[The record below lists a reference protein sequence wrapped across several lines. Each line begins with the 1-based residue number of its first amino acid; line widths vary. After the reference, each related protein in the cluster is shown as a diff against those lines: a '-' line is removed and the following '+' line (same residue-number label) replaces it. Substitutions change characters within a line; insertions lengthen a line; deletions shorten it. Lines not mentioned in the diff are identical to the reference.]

1 MTAAHPERAI
11 ARDLGD
17 LVLAGCGVGG
27 AAADGFEQ
35 LRDFIAQEALDLRL
49 LQTFAGSL
57 TLARCAFSPPPRR
70 FHFVPAGEL
79 AVVVEALEIERG
91 ERWLVDHVA
100 WPFDQPSEFATAA
113 GRADLLGADQVGNP
127 ASFFGGRPLFV
138 HRTPLAWLRAGCRGV
153 VVLDERRAGVRLA
166 SALGNL
172 LAEDLDHAREL
183 HRLMGRAFPTSRIR
197 VPASSIHRGAA

>member
-17 LVLAGCGVGG
+17 LILAGCGVGG
-27 AAADGFEQ
+27 AAADNFEQ

-49 LQTFAGSL
+49 VETFAGSL

-70 FHFVPAGEL
+70 FHFDPAGEL
-79 AVVVEALEIERG
+79 AAVVEALEIEHG

-100 WPFDQPSEFATAA
+100 WPVFRPSEFAMAA
-113 GRADLLGADQVGNP
+113 GRAHLLGADQVDNP
-127 ASFFGGRPLFV
+127 ASFFGGRPLLV
-138 HRTPLAWLRAGCRGV
+138 HRHPLSWLRSGCSGV
-153 VVLDERRAGVRLA
+153 VVLDERGAGARLA
-166 SALGNL
+166 AARGNL

-183 HRLMGRAFPTSRIR
+183 HRLMGRAFPTNRIR